1 MSKKIRSIQ
10 TKLEI
15 CSKLSSISYVAI
27 LIDYPRVMQFG
38 SSQEV
43 CLLRML
49 RFWCDMCKR
58 EA

>member
-1 MSKKIRSIQ
+1 MTKKIRSIQ

-15 CSKLSSISYVAI
+15 CSKLSSISHVAI